1 MRKIILL
8 FLLLCSGLLNA
19 QISLSEIQ
27 DTVGKGYVPITD
39 YDPSL
44 ATYIQKYMLLQDYL
58 QDSISWGGITALN
71 LYQVLTNGNDAGG
84 LDAINFAEVEADEFI
99 GDLRG
104 AVLFKAQAGETLAK
118 GDVVYVSG
126 ISGNTTI
133 VSKADADDAA
143 KMPAFGVVAVAA
155 NSGNPVDIYTFGTL
169 SNLNTLAFS
178 LGDIL
183 YVSTTAGQL
192 TATPPTGE
200 SALIQNIAKV
210 TRVDNSAGS
219 IKISGAGRTN
229 ATPNLN
235 TGRLF
240 VGNASNQAVA
250 DGTMYVDIANSRV
263 GIGTSLPSAKLDVN
277 GDVEIAT
284 VPTENTDNILTY
296 GSTGLVS
303 QRTLADITAE
313 IVADPSLDLEQVLTN
328 GNDANGQNAFGFN
341 AISINSTSTPNSFY
355 IDSPSNI
362 PMRVDGANNSF
373 ITFVDNTETDV
384 NDNRIGSAGGNMDIW
399 TNGSLRLR
407 IDNTGEVGIGT
418 SSPSRK
424 LTVKNDSDWRVA
436 YFESTYLSGTNRFS
450 SIVVG
455 SAQGSGQSA
464 QFGFIDNTLDRNLSY
479 AHITPYGAGEGNSFR
494 VYRNAN
500 VVLNPVSGNVGI
512 AINSPSEKL
521 HVNGTARF
529 ASQVSIGNVPTTSA
543 ADLYLYSSSNTNIRL
558 ADGSTY
564 FDLFH
569 NDGGGTSVTLLD
581 IDPTGTSSG
590 TNEFRIDIDNTR
602 EVTLTPSGMG
612 LNGVTSPSAALDVN
626 GEIEVTDGSRTM
638 QLNEDGLL
646 TTDGVLRFV
655 NALGGYTTT
664 YTTGSTA
671 AAFSGQTTISGFD
684 YFLLNGGTL
693 EAAKDQDYFE
703 LKYQDH
709 DGATH
714 SSFTWDATWRFYEDG
729 YFHTDAGIV
738 HLNDEDTFFKFT
750 SNKIQTYAGNS
761 TYPKATYNV
770 SGVTFN
776 ESKILSNNFRVNGT
790 LDYMIFGDASAN
802 KVGIFEGSPSAELD
816 VVGDTELNGDLEV
829 NGEVTWSERALGRIN
844 SNNTTTDSDATP
856 DLVVLDESIISI
868 NTTNDVTASNY
879 SITVDNTGY
888 YQISISGIMYGSGA
902 GVRGVV
908 YLAIGGTPVN
918 IDESDDL
925 AHEGDDHMSHEATF
939 YMQLTAGQ
947 VLTLE
952 IDRSTASGSMTIDE
966 PSLEIVRLMG
976 Y

>member
-1 MRKIILL
+1 
-8 FLLLCSGLLNA
+8 
-19 QISLSEIQ
+19 
-27 DTVGKGYVPITD
+27 
-39 YDPSL
+39 
-44 ATYIQKYMLLQDYL
+44 
-58 QDSISWGGITALN
+58 
-71 LYQVLTNGNDAGG
+71 
-84 LDAINFAEVEADEFI
+84 
-99 GDLRG
+99 
-104 AVLFKAQAGETLAK
+104 
-118 GDVVYVSG
+118 
-126 ISGNTTI
+126 
-133 VSKADADDAA
+133 
-143 KMPAFGVVAVAA
+143 
-155 NSGNPVDIYTFGTL
+155 
-169 SNLNTLAFS
+169 
-178 LGDIL
+178 
-183 YVSTTAGQL
+183 
-192 TATPPTGE
+192 
-200 SALIQNIAKV
+200 
-210 TRVDNSAGS
+210 
-219 IKISGAGRTN
+219 
-229 ATPNLN
+229 
-235 TGRLF
+235 
-240 VGNASNQAVA
+240 
-250 DGTMYVDIANSRV
+250 
-263 GIGTSLPSAKLDVN
+263 
-277 GDVEIAT
+277 
-284 VPTENTDNILTY
+284 
-296 GSTGLVS
+296 
-303 QRTLADITAE
+303 
-313 IVADPSLDLEQVLTN
+313 
-328 GNDANGQNAFGFN
+328 
-341 AISINSTSTPNSFY
+341 
-355 IDSPSNI
+355 
-362 PMRVDGANNSF
+362 
-373 ITFVDNTETDV
+373 
-384 NDNRIGSAGGNMDIW
+384 
-399 TNGSLRLR
+399 
-407 IDNTGEVGIGT
+407 
-418 SSPSRK
+418 
-424 LTVKNDSDWRVA
+424 
-436 YFESTYLSGTNRFS
+436 LSGTNRFS

-829 NGEVTWSERALGRIN
+829 NGEVTWSERAFGEGNGCTTAVSGTEDKLTFSSI
-844 SNNTTTDSDATP
+844 TTDGDISEASSVFTP
-856 DLVVLDESIISI
+856 TNTGKYRITLWVRGSNGGGAEDFEFYAKVNNIRVIPDIYHPAFDGQIVTYSISFDI
-868 NTTNDVTASNY
+868 DVTGGHTIAFY
-879 SITVDNTGY
+879 GDAV
-888 YQISISGIMYGSGA
+888 GSGTFTVSNA
-902 GVRGVV
+902 MLQVRRIIE
-908 YLAIGGTPVN
+908 Y
-918 IDESDDL
+918 
-925 AHEGDDHMSHEATF
+925 
-939 YMQLTAGQ
+939 
-947 VLTLE
+947 
-952 IDRSTASGSMTIDE
+952 
-966 PSLEIVRLMG
+966 
-976 Y
+976 